1 MGKVLKILTVIVFLL
16 SIAAFVLGMMNFNKR
31 ELLIAR
37 THVLETSII
46 KLAGTLEAAD
56 PVFEGVADHAEYDV
70 DEVSDMPNDTPA
82 ESDFWSSYDDKYEI
96 MGGATMN
103 LNNEDDKFTLRQY
116 YFKANPE
123 TPNKPDYF
131 NGKPIKNSLGVFKT
145 DGTGTM
151 KELLS
156 KIQDRANQQQAWLNS
171 TREQLKT
178 VREELETVIELLNT
192 EKKAHRQSKATI
204 TSLNKKIAD
213 LEVQIDGLE
222 KKIAQL
228 EREKLELND
237 KISSLESELA
247 QKNEEI
253 ASQASDIATLKEE
266 IKRLTAVD
274 AVGAVSA
281 NGKDSAKSNI
291 ILTPGK
297 KGSVVGVNSE
307 YAFVVV
313 KLSDETMKEILGND
327 LSGEFAPVEVMVI
340 RDGFSGPAGNIVTR
354 LRIDRI
360 SRDGSN
366 LGYADNLY
374 GWEQSPVEVGDTVIY

>member
-37 THVLETSII
+37 TNVLETSII

-56 PVFEGVADHAEYDV
+56 PVFEGVADHQEYDV
-70 DEVSDMPNDTPA
+70 DEVSDMPNDAPA
-82 ESDFWSSYDDKYEI
+82 ESEFWSTYKDEYEI
-96 MGGATMN
+96 MGGATLN
-103 LNNEDDKFTLRQY
+103 LNTDEDRFTLRQY
-116 YFKANPE
+116 YYKVNPE
-123 TPNKPDYF
+123 TNKPDYH
-131 NGKPIKNSLGVFKT
+131 NGVRVKNALNKYRT
-145 DGTGTM
+145 DGVGTM
-151 KELLS
+151 QSLLTV
-156 KIQDRANQQQAWLNS
+156 IQDRANKQQALLNS
-171 TREQLKT
+171 TREQLRV
-178 VREELETVIELLNT
+178 VREELESVIELLNA

-213 LEVQIDGLE
+213 LEVQIDGLNR
-222 KKIAQL
+222 KISQL
-228 EREKLELND
+228 EREKLELSD

-253 ASQASDIATLKEE
+253 ASQASDIAQLKEE
-266 IKRLTAVD
+266 IARLTATD
-274 AVGAVSA
+274 AVGAVAS
-281 NGKDSAKSNI
+281 GKKEGGNSNI

-297 KGSVVGVNSE
+297 KGEVVGANAE

-313 KLSDETMKEILGND
+313 KLSDETMKELLGSD
-327 LSGEFAPVEVMVI
+327 LSGEFAPIEVMVI
-340 RDGFSGPAGNIVTR
+340 RDGFSGPAGSIITR

-374 GWEQSPVEVGDTVIY
+374 GWEQAPVKVGDTVIY

>member
-1 MGKVLKILTVIVFLL
+1 MGKVLKILTVIVFVL

-56 PVFEGVADHAEYDV
+56 PVFEGVADHTEYDV

-82 ESDFWSSYDDKYEI
+82 ESEFWSTYKDVYEV

-103 LNNEDDKFTLRQY
+103 LNNERDKFTLRQY
-116 YFKANPE
+116 YFKANPDS
-123 TPNKPDYF
+123 PNKPDYV
-131 NGKPIKNSLGVFKT
+131 NGKPQKNSLGVFKT

-156 KIQDRANQQQAWLNS
+156 TIQDRANKQQALLNE
-171 TREQLKT
+171 TRDQLRV
-178 VREELETVIELLNT
+178 VREELETVIELLNA

-213 LEVQIDGLE
+213 LEVQIDGLN
-222 KKIAQL
+222 KKVAQL

-253 ASQASDIATLKEE
+253 ASQASEISTLKEE
-266 IKRLTAVD
+266 IKRLSSID
-274 AVGAVSA
+274 AVGAVA
-281 NGKDSAKSNI
+281 AGGKDATSKI
-291 ILTPGK
+291 ILTPGT
-297 KGSVVGVNSE
+297 KGEVVGVNAE

-313 KLSDETMKEILGND
+313 KLTDETMKELLGQD
-327 LSGEFAPVEVMVI
+327 LSGEFAPIEVMVI
-340 RDGFSGPAGNIVTR
+340 REGFNGPAGNIVTR

-366 LGYADNLY
+366 IGYADNLY
-374 GWEQSPVEVGDTVIY
+374 GWEQTPLEVGDKVIY

>member
-1 MGKVLKILTVIVFLL
+1 MGKVLKILTVIVFVL
-16 SIAAFVLGMMNFNKR
+16 SIVAFVLGMMNFNKR

-56 PVFEGVADHAEYDV
+56 PVFEGVADHTEYDV

-82 ESDFWSSYDDKYEI
+82 ESDFWSTYKDVYEV

-103 LNNEDDKFTLRQY
+103 LNNESDKFTLRQY

-123 TPNKPDYF
+123 TPNKPDYV
-131 NGKPIKNSLGVFKT
+131 NGKPQKNSLGVFKT

-156 KIQDRANQQQAWLNS
+156 NIQDRANKQQALLNE
-171 TREQLKT
+171 TRDQLRV
-178 VREELETVIELLNT
+178 VREELEAVIELLNA

-213 LEVQIDGLE
+213 LEVQIDGLN
-222 KKIAQL
+222 KKVAQL

-253 ASQASDIATLKEE
+253 ASQASEISTLKEE
-266 IKRLTAVD
+266 IKRLTATD
-274 AVGAVSA
+274 AVGAVAS
-281 NGKDSAKSNI
+281 GKDATSKI

-297 KGSVVGVNSE
+297 KGEIVGVNAE

-313 KLSDETMKEILGND
+313 KLTDETMKELLGQD
-327 LSGEFAPVEVMVI
+327 LSGEFAPIEVMVI
-340 RDGFSGPAGNIVTR
+340 REGFNGPAGNIVTR

-366 LGYADNLY
+366 IGYADNLY
-374 GWEQSPVEVGDTVIY
+374 GWEQTPLEVGDTVIY

>member
-1 MGKVLKILTVIVFLL
+1 MGKALKILTVIVFVL
-16 SIAAFVLGMMNFNKR
+16 SIVAFVLGMMNFNKR

-37 THVLETSII
+37 TNVLETSII

-56 PVFEGVADHAEYDV
+56 PVFEGVSDHTEYDI

-82 ESDFWSSYDDKYEI
+82 ESDFWSTYKDVYEV

-103 LNNEDDKFTLRQY
+103 LNNDASKVTLRQY
-116 YFKANPE
+116 YYKVNPE
-123 TPNKPDYF
+123 TNKPDYV
-131 NGKPIKNSLGVFKT
+131 NGKPQKNALGVYRT
-145 DGTGTM
+145 DGPGTM
-151 KELLS
+151 SELLAT
-156 KIQDRANQQQAWLNS
+156 IQDRANKQQSLLNE
-171 TREQLKT
+171 TRDQLKI
-178 VREELETVIELLNT
+178 VREELEKVIDLLNA

-213 LEVQIDGLE
+213 LEVQIDGLN

-253 ASQASDIATLKEE
+253 ASQASEISTLKEE
-266 IKRLTAVD
+266 IKRLSSID
-274 AVGAVSA
+274 AVGAVTA
-281 NGKDSAKSNI
+281 GGKDQTSSV
-291 ILTPGK
+291 ILTPGN
-297 KGSVVGVNSE
+297 KGEVVGVNAE
-307 YAFVVV
+307 YAFVMV
-313 KLSDETMKEILGND
+313 KLTDDTMKELLGQD
-327 LSGEFAPVEVMVI
+327 LAGEFAPIEVMVI
-340 RDGFSGPAGNIVTR
+340 RDGFEGPAGNIVTR

-366 LGYADNLY
+366 IGYADNLY
-374 GWEQSPVEVGDTVIY
+374 GWEQSPLKVGDKVIY